1 MIIRKFVCIFLV
13 TKILLVFT
21 SLGLAQEGDPD
32 AGGGKNA
39 MCQGGHGIPGFR
51 TAYPTVYTVPKIGG
65 QSALYL
71 SNALKAYRSGTR
83 SHSGMMAI
91 AASLSDQDIADLAA
105 YYSEVNE
112 TMVSNKEGVE

>member
-1 MIIRKFVCIFLV
+1 MIIRNFLCIVLV
-13 TKILLVFT
+13 TNFLFFT
-21 SLGLAQEGDPD
+21 RLGLAQEGDPD
-32 AGGGKNA
+32 AGGIKNA
-39 MCQGGHGIPGFR
+39 MCQGCHGIPGFR

-83 SHSGMMAI
+83 THPGMMAI

-105 YYSEVNE
+105 YYSEINE
-112 TMVSNKEGVE
+112 TIVLNEEGVE